1 MSPRE
6 HTAKVWAIEALEAS
20 RLSAAGRARVLA
32 HVERCEVCS
41 ATQRAVRAHTA
52 LRRELSGATP
62 VLDFARIER
71 ALRSEAQALSA
82 QKRRARVLWPA
93 TAVALAA
100 VVLLAVLLHQRTG
113 DDERSTTARTQGPSG
128 APSAVS
134 ERATW
139 LRGAVTVLRGN
150 VLVRGADGQARPL
163 TLDSEV
169 VEGDR
174 LELAA
179 DAEVHLRFADRT
191 GLLAEAGARLRLARL
206 RADTVQLELDAG
218 SVTSQ
223 VRKLGPRER
232 YEVLARGHTVAVR
245 GTRFRVS
252 VDDDAQ
258 LTAAV
263 DEGRIVVL
271 DAASGQIADL
281 IAPASFELRKG
292 GVSAARLP
300 LPAPRLLSLPLSAW
314 PALTIPRLDGVTAW
328 TVDGQR
334 FAASGELRM
343 RVPRG
348 DLTLRAELSTGQSRE
363 LLVAVPEGGRL
374 LEQATLRQLLR
385 DDDED
390 PHAGA
395 LEPGAIREVLTGGMP
410 ALSRCYELSL
420 KQRPD
425 VAGRLVLRITV
436 DGGGRVKRVVPRTSD
451 EAAASVPPALVDC
464 IRNSAL
470 RWQFPA
476 PGGAGL
482 TFDAPIRL
490 AQGR

>member
-20 RLSAAGRARVLA
+20 RLSAAGRARVFRHL
-32 HVERCEVCS
+32 ERCEVCS
-41 ATQRAVRAHTA
+41 ATQRAVRTHAA
-52 LRRELSGATP
+52 LQRELSGATP
-62 VLDFARIER
+62 ALDFARIEL

-100 VVLLAVLLHQRTG
+100 VVLLALLLRQTIR
-113 DDERSTTARTQGPSG
+113 DDERSTAARRQSPSG
-128 APSAVS
+128 APSAVF
-134 ERATW
+134 ERAAM
-139 LRGAVTVLRGN
+139 LRGAVTVLRGD
-150 VLVRGADGQARPL
+150 VLVRGADGQTRPL
-163 TLDSEV
+163 TLDSEI

-191 GLLAEAGARLRLARL
+191 GVLLEAGARLRLARL

-245 GTRFRVS
+245 GTRFRVA

-258 LTAAV
+258 LTAAA
-263 DEGRIVVL
+263 DEGRVVVL
-271 DAASGQIADL
+271 DAASVQIADL
-281 IAPASFELRKG
+281 TAPASFELRKG
-292 GVSAARLP
+292 DASAARLP

-363 LLVAVPEGGRL
+363 LLVAVPEGGLL
-374 LEQATLRQLLR
+374 LEQATLRRLLH
-385 DDDED
+385 DDEA
-390 PHAGA
+390 PRAGA

-436 DGGGRVKRVVPRTSD
+436 DAGGRVKRVVPRSSD
-451 EAAASVPPALVDC
+451 EAAAAVPPALVDC

-476 PGGAGL
+476 PGGSGL

-490 AQGR
+490 AHGR